1 MFRAVFLTFFGKSR
15 VSEEAK
21 HHLHESPAVMTIPL
35 VILAV
40 GSVFVG
46 LLGVPE
52 VLKGSNLFHHF
63 LAPVFGGGHGAAA
76 GGETHAVIEAAG
88 AQVAASAGGDH
99 HALEIGL
106 MIASVAV
113 GLLGIFVAFVLY
125 NKKPEI
131 PGQIAGRLKGLH
143 KLVFN
148 KYYIDEIYEHTIVRP
163 GYALSDRIFFRI
175 VDAGLIEGIVNG
187 LGITARL
194 VGSAVRL
201 MQTGVVRTYALFML
215 LGFIYFLYR
224 VLR

>member
-131 PGQIAGRLKGLH
+131 PGQMPSQIPLPAP
-143 KLVFN
+143 
-148 KYYIDEIYEHTIVRP
+148 ETC
-163 GYALSDRIFFRI
+163 LSE
-175 VDAGLIEGIVNG
+175 AK
-187 LGITARL
+187 
-194 VGSAVRL
+194 
-201 MQTGVVRTYALFML
+201 
-215 LGFIYFLYR
+215 
-224 VLR
+224 